1 MKTLTLARTLA
12 GVWNC
17 WKQSAVMCDP
27 LAYAHWIHAKAASGQ
42 SGTDEVANVSS
53 QAFLWRE
60 TTTVRAGRPHSA
72 LVRRQS

>member
-27 LAYAHWIHAKAASGQ
+27 LAYAHWIRAKAASGEA
-42 SGTDEVANVSS
+42 STDEVANVSS

-60 TTTVRAGRPHSA
+60 TTKARAQRPDSV